1 MTILPSFF
9 QKTTPKKPPS
19 KDEKSPSLP
28 TPPTKTLQPS
38 PFFLE
43 VQLYLVILFIQS
55 TFNYLPLISSRTPT
69 PNNHPSEEAK
79 KKTEKNLDSLLPS
92 P

>member
-1 MTILPSFF
+1 MTILRSFF

-19 KDEKSPSLP
+19 KGEKSPSLP

-69 PNNHPSEEAK
+69 LNNQPSEEAK
-79 KKTEKNLDSLLPS
+79 KKTEKNLNSLLPS